1 MRRRDLLLACA
12 SLALIAL
19 TALIALS
26 VGSADIPHVWSYIFG
41 QSTDAGYSEIL
52 WQIRLPRIAM
62 ALIIGAALGVAGAI
76 SQAATNNPLAD
87 PAIIGTTAGASLG
100 ATVAVISGVSA
111 IGQSSLILYASIG
124 ALLISY
130 AIYLLARSAFEFLI
144 VGIAASALITAIVGI
159 LLTVADRPEA
169 RSLSFWST
177 GSLALTTREGVVSVG
192 ALVLLAVGVSVAFA
206 HHLDFFALGDRAM
219 SHLGINPRLSRGA
232 ALSLIALLIGAS
244 VSAVGS
250 IAFLALAAPHIV
262 RMVVGPRNRIVIV
275 GSALLGSALLL
286 AADTVART
294 VAPPHE
300 LPIGLITALIG
311 APLLILILRRSAQI
325 WR

>member
-1 MRRRDLLLACA
+1 
-12 SLALIAL
+12 
-19 TALIALS
+19 
-26 VGSADIPHVWSYIFG
+26 
-41 QSTDAGYSEIL
+41 
-52 WQIRLPRIAM
+52 M

-130 AIYLLARSAFEFLI
+130 VIYLLARSAFEFLI
-144 VGIAASALITAIVGI
+144 VGIAASALISAIVGI

-177 GSLALTTREGVVSVG
+177 GSLALTTQEGVVSVG
-192 ALVLLAVGVSVAFA
+192 AIVLLAVGVSVAFA